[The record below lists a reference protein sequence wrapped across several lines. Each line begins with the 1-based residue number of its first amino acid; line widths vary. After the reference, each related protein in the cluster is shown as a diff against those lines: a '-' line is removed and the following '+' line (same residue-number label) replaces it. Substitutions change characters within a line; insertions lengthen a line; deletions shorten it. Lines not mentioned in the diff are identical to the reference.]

1 MTLQSAGVG
10 VYRHHAKFSSNCMFS
25 AVWCCQG
32 LFPATART
40 LLLRPTVQSKSPFPF
55 FCGVGEHGVRWCLLC
70 LLGYRCAISV
80 HIILNVIITN
90 ITARVRLFGVHDL
103 IELVC
108 DAECAAFI
116 LSSLHLI
123 NQISDD

>member
-1 MTLQSAGVG
+1 MQEWECIDIMLNVRQTVCFQLFGVAR
-10 VYRHHAKFSSNCMFS
+10 VYSPPLRGH
-25 AVWCCQG
+25 CCLDQRPSQKVHF
-32 LFPATART
+32 LFIWGA
-40 LLLRPTVQSKSPFPF
+40 
-55 FCGVGEHGVRWCLLC
+55 GEHGVRWCLLC
-70 LLGYRCAISV
+70 LLGYRCATSV
-80 HIILNVIITN
+80 HMILNVIITI